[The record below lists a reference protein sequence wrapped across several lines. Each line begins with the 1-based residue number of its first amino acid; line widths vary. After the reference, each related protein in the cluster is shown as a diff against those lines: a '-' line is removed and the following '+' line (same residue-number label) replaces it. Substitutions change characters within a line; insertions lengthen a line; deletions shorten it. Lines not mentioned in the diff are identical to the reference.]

1 MIGDD
6 ENNFAHKLLLTNR
19 QVVNLRKTF
28 ADNSSTDTKLSKTQ
42 ISKMIQSGGFLGRIL
57 DLLLTA
63 GLPLMK
69 N

>member
-42 ISKMIQSGGFLGRIL
+42 ISKMIQSGGFLGRLL